1 MRLFA
6 SQANDV
12 VEHARWG
19 VPLLALRTKRGEM
32 LWLMLELHE
41 CNPFHS
47 RALHAGKW
55 PSSTPTETLRAL
67 RNVGVFFVGVPPPP
81 GPDVVSRREEVAAA
95 AEEVGG
101 GGAPPTTTTTTTTT
115 STTTQRT
122 SRFVV
127 VDARRVL
134 GPVRMFCPR
143 PNDEYAPYAPGWDQ
157 PVWVA
162 MQRHAGEATS

>member
-1 MRLFA
+1 M
-6 SQANDV
+6 
-12 VEHARWG
+12 
-19 VPLLALRTKRGEM
+19 
-32 LWLMLELHE
+32 MLELHE

-47 RALHAGKW
+47 RALHAGTW
-55 PSSTPTETLRAL
+55 PASTPTETLRAL
-67 RNVGVFFVGVPPPP
+67 RNVGGFFVGVPPPP